1 MNAHPAWLTHGSY
14 LKNGGGAFGAEC
26 VISPPLEIIE
36 AASALQAELHRHI
49 SLCLAA
55 VFYKLKVC
63 DNPGTNKSQETRGLI
78 GTTAT
83 ILHHSSQQCRIPGAT
98 FPTASAHV
106 VCLSHFGNSRSNA
119 CCDDQ

>member
-63 DNPGTNKSQETRGLI
+63 DNPGTNKSL
-78 GTTAT
+78 
-83 ILHHSSQQCRIPGAT
+83 GAT
-98 FPTASAHV
+98 FLTASAHV